1 MSSSDHDHLG
11 AAVMK
16 TALWVVAWMGTVS
29 LADVQIIVSIL
40 SGLAVGGL
48 ALRNLWL
55 SFSRS
60 PK

>member
-1 MSSSDHDHLG
+1 MNSSDHDHLG

-16 TALWVVAWMGTVS
+16 AALWIVAWMGTVS

-40 SGLAVGGL
+40 SGLAVGLL

-55 SFSRS
+55 SFRRTW
-60 PK
+60 K